1 MVIFPIL
8 VNRLT
13 DEFYFY
19 FNNIEVDY
27 VKKAICPTQHNR
39 GDDLFRSQRDAA

>member
-39 GDDLFRSQRDAA
+39 GDDPFRSQRDAA

>member
-39 GDDLFRSQRDAA
+39 GDDLFRSQRAAA

>member
-1 MVIFPIL
+1 MLVDSIL
-8 VNRLT
+8 VNRLI

-27 VKKAICPTQHNR
+27 VKNAYQLNTT
-39 GDDLFRSQRDAA
+39 